1 MCEGSSPQV
10 TSNSDVPRFGRRPCV
25 WFLGIELVA
34 VVGRGTYMGGRPAAI
49 LTLLLIAQC
58 HTDKLDAG
66 QTYISRKMVYS
77 LRNVHPYRPP
87 QLCALLK
94 KTSVHGDCEL
104 GITFG
109 CAAHSVWIFSGCRG
123 IFLTA
128 DNRTISCGNFRGWP
142 MKCFATAGEPAED
155 AELERREE
163 EVDAEWREKL
173 EREWRAKKL
182 KDEFR
187 RKRYPL
193 PACSAI
199 GRFTVYEVHDSL
211 SHGDVCRN
219 PREPGRFE
227 CPEGCNRMPGAPF
240 CASNESVPT
249 AEVPC
254 HAPNARD
261 ALRLPGMLAWCG
273 ACTNRGLGRLG
284 RAPQYRW
291 GEISEAQGV
300 VAEAEATEA
309 EIVLAHCS
317 FGVSWLET
325 ARRELLG
332 CGVRVSRA
340 VSEPEG

>member
-1 MCEGSSPQV
+1 
-10 TSNSDVPRFGRRPCV
+10 
-25 WFLGIELVA
+25 
-34 VVGRGTYMGGRPAAI
+34 
-49 LTLLLIAQC
+49 
-58 HTDKLDAG
+58 
-66 QTYISRKMVYS
+66 
-77 LRNVHPYRPP
+77 
-87 QLCALLK
+87 
-94 KTSVHGDCEL
+94 
-104 GITFG
+104 
-109 CAAHSVWIFSGCRG
+109 
-123 IFLTA
+123 
-128 DNRTISCGNFRGWP
+128 

-155 AELERREE
+155 AELEQREE

-261 ALRLPGMLAWCG
+261 ALRLPGML
-273 ACTNRGLGRLG
+273 RL
-284 RAPQYRW
+284 ALC
-291 GEISEAQGV
+291 
-300 VAEAEATEA
+300 VAEGALAREESRGAHHRSDFPERDDSRWLNRTLARWPAGADAPSLSYEPVGLIDVPPSGRGYGKAARIDMDISLDAYNETVADAQAGAGRTVTAEPA
-309 EIVLAHCS
+309 
-317 FGVSWLET
+317 G
-325 ARRELLG
+325 
-332 CGVRVSRA
+332 SRLRPGDW
-340 VSEPEG
+340 SIR